1 MCPLDKKKLD
11 ALLDEIK
18 TLEEKSGKIPSG
30 LSLPSS
36 LKIEDPVLPT
46 KKDYLLA
53 TEKKAYLQISHHMKL
68 VMLSIDDTATA
79 LEIWLKGVL
88 PLLLTFH
95 SIELEEWERI
105 CDIGDSDL
113 GVQQEL
119 VNDWKEFFENK
130 ITKGQVNPEILVLI
144 DEGKR
149 RVEKMREQP
158 LLS

>member
-1 MCPLDKKKLD
+1 
-11 ALLDEIK
+11 
-18 TLEEKSGKIPSG
+18 
-30 LSLPSS
+30 
-36 LKIEDPVLPT
+36 
-46 KKDYLLA
+46 
-53 TEKKAYLQISHHMKL
+53 
-68 VMLSIDDTATA
+68 
-79 LEIWLKGVL
+79 
-88 PLLLTFH
+88 H